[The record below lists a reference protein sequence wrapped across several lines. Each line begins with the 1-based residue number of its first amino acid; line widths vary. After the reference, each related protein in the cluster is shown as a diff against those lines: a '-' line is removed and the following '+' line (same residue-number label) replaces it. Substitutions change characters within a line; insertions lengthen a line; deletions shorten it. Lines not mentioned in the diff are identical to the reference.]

1 MYRIS
6 SNNAWV
12 LIPKLTLDEYRLGD
26 GGEFGSRLFNWC
38 NGNNLLRIYWAMSKQ
53 SFKKGMSKRWRP
65 NIKGTSAPFTHYE
78 YTTGSSFKELRSCIW
93 CIISVR
99 SLFFLMRLYSGLH
112 FPLIVLEEL
121 LFMFPCLN

>member
-38 NGNNLLRIYWAMSKQ
+38 NGNNLPRICWAMSKVLKRECQ
-53 SFKKGMSKRWRP
+53 KGGDQ
-65 NIKGTSAPFTHYE
+65 I
-78 YTTGSSFKELRSCIW
+78 
-93 CIISVR
+93 
-99 SLFFLMRLYSGLH
+99 
-112 FPLIVLEEL
+112 
-121 LFMFPCLN
+121 